1 MSYPVTV
8 VLRLMHLVLCRHHCL
23 LLLLLLLLLL
33 GNVVTSVGV
42 TVAKVLHFDLRLNL
56 GQVGRRGRCGGHSL
70 HLYGHH
76 ARGARKQRKSL
87 SQPWANHKR
96 HGESTKFVS
105 SFLLPFLCFSATL
118 RRSTGGRVSS
128 RKCSHAA
135 WFRTHDD
142 EHGGGGRGGGNGSA
156 RRQQGREGEA
166 TDALQWQRRR
176 RRRQHLPFR
185 ARNVGTRSL
194 VAWLTP
200 M

>member
-8 VLRLMHLVLCRHHCL
+8 VLRLMHLVLCRHHC
-23 LLLLLLLLLL
+23 LLLLLLLL

-56 GQVGRRGRCGGHSL
+56 GQVGRRGWCGGHSL

-142 EHGGGGRGGGNGSA
+142 EHGGGGTGGGRGGGNGSA
-156 RRQQGREGEA
+156 RAGSRGGTRE
-166 TDALQWQRRR
+166 
-176 RRRQHLPFR
+176 RRQTRFNGRGGGGGGSTCHSELATSVLAR
-185 ARNVGTRSL
+185 AR
-194 VAWLTP
+194 
-200 M
+200 